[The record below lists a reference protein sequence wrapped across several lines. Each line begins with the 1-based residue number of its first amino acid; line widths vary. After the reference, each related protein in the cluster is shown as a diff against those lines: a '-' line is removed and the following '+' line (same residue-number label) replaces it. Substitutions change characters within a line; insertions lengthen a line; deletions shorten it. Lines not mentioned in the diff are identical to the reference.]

1 MVLKLFP
8 SLESLLCVRHLSQR
22 DAKKIDKLLVSAKGN
37 QRENARAK
45 AELLK
50 DIRGA

>member
-1 MVLKLFP
+1 MSVTLVK
-8 SLESLLCVRHLSQR
+8 EMQ
-22 DAKKIDKLLVSAKGN
+22 KEIDKLLVSAKGN